1 MLIVMKNDASPTQV
15 QAVESVVRALGFTPH
30 RCRGSADD
38 HLRAREQEPRGR
50 DPDRVMDG
58 VWEVIHVTKPYK
70 LVSARGEGADGRP
83 GRRCGVRRRR
93 DTGHRGPVR
102 GGGPDAVSGDRG
114 GGEGAAGGCAQGRRV
129 QAADL
134 ALRFQGLGEEG
145 LKILA
150 EAREKTGLPVCT
162 EVMDTDT
169 VDLVSEYSDIVQ
181 IGARNMHNFSLLK
194 RVGRQPKPV
203 LLKRGLSATINELLM
218 AAEYIMS
225 EGSWQV
231 ILCERGIRTFEE
243 QTRNTLDLSAI
254 PIIHELS
261 HLPIIVD
268 PSHASGRWDSVIPLA
283 RASVAVGADGLI
295 VEVHQNPAEALSDG
309 PQSLN
314 PEKFAGLMRDIRPSP
329 ASVAARKRQHYD
341 CIEQWI
347 MLFY

>member
-1 MLIVMKNDASPTQV
+1 MLIVMKNDASPAQV
-15 QAVESVVRALGFTPH
+15 QAVESVVRALGFTPQPVPGVQ
-30 RCRGSADD
+30 RTTICVLGNKSRVDATQI
-38 HLRAREQEPRGR
+38 E
-50 DPDRVMDG
+50 VMDG

-70 LVSARGEGADGRP
+70 LVSREGKERTVVEVGGAEFGGGGMPVIAGPCAVEDRTRFLEIAEVVKEAGADAL
-83 GRRCGVRRRR
+83 
-93 DTGHRGPVR
+93 R
-102 GGGPDAVSGDRG
+102 GGAYKPRTSPYA
-114 GGEGAAGGCAQGRRV
+114 
-129 QAADL
+129 
-134 ALRFQGLGEEG
+134 FQGLGEEG

-150 EAREKTGLPVCT
+150 EARERTGLPVCT

-169 VDLVSEYSDIVQ
+169 VELVSEYSDIVQ

-225 EGSWQV
+225 EGNWRV

-268 PSHASGRWDSVIPLA
+268 LSHASGRWDSVIPLA

-295 VEVHQNPAEALSDG
+295 VEVHQKPSEALSDG
-309 PQSLN
+309 PQSLK
-314 PEKFAGLMRDIRPSP
+314 PEKFAGLMRDIRTIA
-329 ASVAARKRQHYD
+329 ASIPHQEKL
-341 CIEQWI
+341 I
-347 MLFY
+347 

>member
-1 MLIVMKNDASPTQV
+1 MLIVMKNDASPAQV
-15 QAVESVVRALGFTPH
+15 QAVESVVRALGFTPQPVPGVQ
-30 RCRGSADD
+30 RTTICVLGNKSRVDATQI
-38 HLRAREQEPRGR
+38 E
-50 DPDRVMDG
+50 VMDG
-58 VWEVIHVTKPYK
+58 VWEVIPVTKPYK
-70 LVSARGEGADGRP
+70 LVSREGKERTVVEVGGAVFGGGGMPVIAGPCAVEDRTRFLEIAEVVKEAGADAL
-83 GRRCGVRRRR
+83 
-93 DTGHRGPVR
+93 R
-102 GGGPDAVSGDRG
+102 GGAYKPRTSPYA
-114 GGEGAAGGCAQGRRV
+114 
-129 QAADL
+129 
-134 ALRFQGLGEEG
+134 FQGLGEEG

-150 EAREKTGLPVCT
+150 EARERTGLPVCT

-169 VDLVSEYSDIVQ
+169 VELVSEYSDILQ

-203 LLKRGLSATINELLM
+203 LLKRGLSATINELPM

-225 EGSWQV
+225 EGNWRV

-295 VEVHQNPAEALSDG
+295 VEVHQKPSEALSDG
-309 PQSLN
+309 PQSLK
-314 PEKFAGLMRDIRPSP
+314 PEKFAGLMRDIRTIA
-329 ASVAARKRQHYD
+329 ASIPHQEKL
-341 CIEQWI
+341 I
-347 MLFY
+347 

>member
-1 MLIVMKNDASPTQV
+1 MLIVMKNDASPAQV
-15 QAVESVVRALGFTPH
+15 QAVESVVRALGFTPQPVPGVQ
-30 RCRGSADD
+30 RTTICVLGNKSRVDSTQI
-38 HLRAREQEPRGR
+38 E
-50 DPDRVMDG
+50 VMDG

-70 LVSARGEGADGRP
+70 LVSREGKERTVVKVGGAAFGGGGVPVIAGPCAVEDRTRFLEIAQVVKEAGADAI
-83 GRRCGVRRRR
+83 
-93 DTGHRGPVR
+93 R
-102 GGGPDAVSGDRG
+102 GGAYKPRTSPYA
-114 GGEGAAGGCAQGRRV
+114 
-129 QAADL
+129 
-134 ALRFQGLGEEG
+134 FQGLGEEG
-145 LKILA
+145 LRILA

-169 VDLVSEYSDIVQ
+169 VELVSEYSDIVQ

-225 EGSWQV
+225 EGNWRV

-295 VEVHQNPAEALSDG
+295 VEVHQNPSEALSDG
-309 PQSLN
+309 PQSLK
-314 PEKFAGLMRDIRPSP
+314 PEKFAGLMRDIRTIA
-329 ASVAARKRQHYD
+329 ASVTRAEKP
-341 CIEQWI
+341 I
-347 MLFY
+347 L